1 MQKGKIT
8 FCAFIR
14 GLIFLVS
21 CTLLFPT
28 SAFLQDEKG
37 VEELIRDL
45 HDEKP
50 LVRGEA
56 AEQLGKLKDVRAVE
70 PLIEVLRDED
80 EGVRREVTKAL
91 GEIGDSRAVKPLEKM
106 LEDTDEF
113 VRMNALWAL
122 EYIGGD
128 EAVDL
133 IIVALKNDNPLVR
146 MNASTSLGRI
156 GNIKA
161 IGPLEEVAKM
171 DAQSYVRFA
180 AQQALAQIRAEMLVK
195 PPSQVPKQKAVAD
208 ADAHMTP
215 LIGEMAQVA
224 ERIHEEY
231 GLILDYTKYDI
242 MDLLDIEARMK
253 MRSPHDTIET
263 VLGDLLTAEDKERN
277 RHLFEKKE

>member
-1 MQKGKIT
+1 MQKGKT
-8 FCAFIR
+8 TYCAFIR
-14 GLIFLVS
+14 GLILLVS

-37 VEELIRDL
+37 VEELIRNL
-45 HDEKP
+45 QDEKP
-50 LVRGEA
+50 LIRGEA
-56 AEQLGKLKDVRAVE
+56 AEQLGRLKDVRAVE
-70 PLIEVLRDED
+70 PLTEALRDED

-106 LEDTDEF
+106 LGDTDEF

-122 EYIGGD
+122 ERIGGD

-146 MNASTSLGRI
+146 MKASTSLGRT

-180 AQQALAQIRAEMLVK
+180 AQQALAQIRAEMIVK
-195 PPSQVPKQKAVAD
+195 PPAQAPKQKAV

-253 MRSPHDTIET
+253 MRHPRDNIES